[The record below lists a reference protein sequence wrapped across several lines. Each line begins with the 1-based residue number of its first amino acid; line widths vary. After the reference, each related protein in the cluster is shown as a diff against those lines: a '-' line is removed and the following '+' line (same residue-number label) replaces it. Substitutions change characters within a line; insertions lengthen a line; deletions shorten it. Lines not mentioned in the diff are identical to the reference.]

1 MDGPPNQGKALRSTV
16 SSKAC
21 FVSYQQGTIFKY
33 CCENRADTMR
43 CGAEGHHH
51 RTQFRVHYRLHNIQT
66 KMLIPRSVC
75 EGPSKEKQR
84 GGEEK
89 ANTKLMT

>member
-51 RTQFRVHYRLHNIQT
+51 RTQFRVHYRLHNIRT
-66 KMLIPRSVC
+66 KMLFPEVC
-75 EGPSKEKQR
+75 VRVHPKKNR
-84 GGEEK
+84 GEEK
-89 ANTKLMT
+89 KKLILNL